1 METASRLTIP
11 QLSYQVIHR
20 AVLKW
25 LLGLNPRSLPVPLW
39 LVAHYLAGLLW
50 VTGAATCA
58 AMAAA
63 ATVSHDALRRLLI
76 GDPLVALVRMIALT
90 MVNRGTGYL
99 VLDDVTLD
107 KTGDKMAGIAWL
119 YSSSLGKK
127 VLALNPVVMG
137 WTDGEIFV
145 PLSFRFWKPPMG
157 KVNGKPSA
165 EAFDGTPFRT
175 KLEIAIELL
184 AWARQ
189 RGFTPTA
196 VLFDAYYLAK
206 PVIRFLRK
214 AGWQWVSRI
223 KGNRNLKR
231 NGKVFKPQ
239 DWPRLAKPSKVRR
252 KSRAPRL
259 TRSIVA
265 ELAGWGP
272 VRVIAVRHKSDK
284 EPRYLVGSNP
294 AWGRGRIE
302 ALYGHRWAIE
312 VMFRDTSQLL
322 GLHDCQFRS
331 FRAQENHV
339 ALAFVAYLF
348 LNRQARCG
356 ETAGETKNRLKA
368 HAVVLAAVPGTPKV
382 RRVKKE
388 RRQRQRDGGV
398 GRLSRIPA

>member
-20 AVLKW
+20 SVLKW
-25 LLGLNPRSLPVPLW
+25 LLGLNPRSLPAPLW

-50 VTGAATCA
+50 VSGAATCA

-76 GDPLVALVRMIALT
+76 GAPLVALVRMIALT
-90 MVNRGTGYL
+90 MVNRGAGYL

-107 KTGDKMAGIAWL
+107 KTGEKMAGIAWL

-145 PLSFRFWKPPMG
+145 PLSFQFWKPPKS
-157 KVNGKPSA
+157 KVNGKPST

-184 AWARQ
+184 TWARG
-189 RGFTPTA
+189 RGFSPVA
-196 VLFDAYYLAK
+196 VLFDAYYLGG
-206 PVIRFLRK
+206 PVIRWLRK
-214 AGWQWVSRI
+214 AGWHWVSRI

-252 KSRAPRL
+252 KTRAPRL
-259 TRSIVA
+259 SRSVVA
-265 ELAGWGP
+265 ELPGWGL
-272 VRVIAVRHKSDK
+272 VRIIAVRHKHDK

-302 ALYGHRWAIE
+302 TLYGYRWAIE

-322 GLHDCQFRS
+322 GLHDCQSRN

-339 ALAFVAYLF
+339 ALVFVAYLF
-348 LNRQARCG
+348 LNRQAQRG
-356 ETAGETKNRLKA
+356 ETAGEAMTRLKA
-368 HAVVLAAVPGTPKV
+368 HAVILAALPGTPKV
-382 RRVKKE
+382 RCVKKE
-388 RRQRQRDGGV
+388 RRQRRQHGGV
-398 GRLSRIPA
+398 GRISGMPA